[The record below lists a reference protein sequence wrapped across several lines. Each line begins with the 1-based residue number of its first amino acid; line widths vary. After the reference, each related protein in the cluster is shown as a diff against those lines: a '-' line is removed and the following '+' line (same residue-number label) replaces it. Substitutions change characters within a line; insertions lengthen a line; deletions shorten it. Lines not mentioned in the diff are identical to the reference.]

1 MIKLQYYLIL
11 SEKLTMFS
19 SFQALIVLCRW
30 CYRCTC
36 AVSSGQCQVPKFWLI
51 CIIKQFDISTFF
63 KHLI

>member
-51 CIIKQFDISTFF
+51 CIIKQF
-63 KHLI
+63 